1 MMIKIAIAEDI
12 PQIAET
18 LRRKL
23 LLSENFEVGFVAA
36 NGKILIDH
44 LRKQHNYDIVLMD
57 IHMPELNGIDAT
69 TVVVERW
76 PQIKVVMSTVFD
88 DDDHILRAIQA
99 GASGYL
105 MKDEPPAQ
113 LHRAIF
119 EVLEGGS
126 PMSSG
131 IATRVLKLLRN
142 HAPTSTSIITKENID
157 LTDREREVL
166 VQLSRGLSYEQIA
179 DNLIISYGTVRK
191 HVENIYRKLHAS
203 NRTEALNRAGRSGLL

>member
-1 MMIKIAIAEDI
+1 MIKVAIAEDI

-57 IHMPELNGIDAT
+57 IHMPDLNGIDAT

-99 GASGYL
+99 GACGYL

-131 IATRVLKLLRN
+131 IASRVLKLLRN
-142 HAPTSTSIITKENID
+142 HAPISASINTQENID